1 MPALRNPVHES
12 MCRDV
17 AGGMSRE
24 AAWRAHGFGS
34 RNSTRFFKRPAI
46 AKRVDELRAEFNEAA
61 GIHLRY
67 LQEKLLGIVTTDAT
81 EFFEQ
86 RPYSTSLRLRDP
98 KTLPPEMRAS
108 VAEMYVDKGGRAGI
122 KLESKL
128 HALDSLLK
136 TIGAFS
142 DGATVNVAAIASM
155 DVEITDDD
163 RKKALASLFAKFKA
177 KAEAVPLVQSDKPAQ
192 TRQANETAAP
202 VKEIVEEKV
211 VDYNNYR
218 YEL

>member
-1 MPALRNPVHES
+1 MPALRNPTHEA

-24 AAWRAHGFGS
+24 AAWRAAGFGS

-46 AKRVDELRAEFNEAA
+46 AKRVDELRVEFNEAA

-67 LQEKLLGIVTTDAT
+67 LQEKLLCIVTTDAT

-86 RPYSTSLRLRDP
+86 RPYSTSLRLKDP
-98 KTLPPEMRAS
+98 KTLPSQMRAS
-108 VAEMYVDKGGRAGI
+108 VAEMYIDKGGRVGI

-142 DGATVNVAAIASM
+142 DGTSVNVAAIAAAG
-155 DVEITDDD
+155 EITDED
-163 RKKALASLFAKFKA
+163 REKALAALFAKFKA
-177 KAEAVPLVQSDKPAQ
+177 KAEAVPREEQ
-192 TRQANETAAP
+192 TVQANETAAP
-202 VKEIVEEKV
+202 VKEIVEETII
-211 VDYNNYR
+211 DYNNFKF
-218 YEL
+218 EL